1 MTSIEKRLTDALAPI
16 GWPIFNGVY
25 QGKAKSYIVLR
36 HSDLPALPGDDRP
49 GALRI
54 LVYVDIYCPLS
65 GNPTATVNAVR
76 RALYNAGMTYPT
88 TEDASD
94 ADTRHIVVECEAIGS
109 PELAEPVTEPP
120 AQTPPAEQPEEEA
133 GTESTAETLPAAPEA
148 PGTSSSAGGGSRWA

>member
-16 GWPIFNGVY
+16 GWPIYNAVY
-25 QGKAKSYIVLR
+25 KGKAKSYLVIR
-36 HSDLPALPGDDRP
+36 HSDYPAAPGDDRP

-120 AQTPPAEQPEEEA
+120 AQTARAEQPEET
-133 GTESTAETLPAAPEA
+133 GTSSSAETLSAAPEA